1 MVLIGLIT
9 KWTSSTTN
17 FMYKNK
23 TWWRR
28 KWWWDRVKKLKDR
41 KSNGKNYILTILT
54 RLGMF
59 KSYKLPLKKKRGF
72 KIFPLFSNLT
82 FFLSLSLSHT
92 CLHFLLLHSSW
103 LFFLTLNLY
112 FAPQQHYFLHC
123 DVTMWQSSKLFAINL
138 ASVFCFSFCHR

>member
-1 MVLIGLIT
+1 MVLICLIT

-23 TWWRR
+23 RWRR

-59 KSYKLPLKKKRGF
+59 KSHKLPLKKKRGF
-72 KIFPLFSNLT
+72 KIFPFFSNLT
-82 FFLSLSLSHT
+82 FFFLSLSHM
-92 CLHFLLLHSSW
+92 SSLSSSSFKLTFFPHIKFIFCTPAT
-103 LFFLTLNLY
+103 LFSPLWCHN
-112 FAPQQHYFLHC
+112 
-123 DVTMWQSSKLFAINL
+123 VTEL
-138 ASVFCFSFCHR
+138 